1 MASRSSVK
9 PQVRPPEY
17 KGCEV
22 PRIFTPPL
30 RELTEETSLGFMMIE
45 FASAFQKSM
54 VSKTWAALAQ
64 NWPPGRSGGK
74 VEVSALLSLEPM
86 MNDHHNG

>member
-1 MASRSSVK
+1 MKNTPKAVTSVEK
-9 PQVRPPEY
+9 KTTEQVMTEA
-17 KGCEV
+17 
-22 PRIFTPPL
+22 TMT
-30 RELTEETSLGFMMIE
+30 ELP
-45 FASAFQKSM
+45 SAFQKSM